1 MVMGTEPSEWQ
12 TALSLTSINIKAQ
25 SHASTARSLIAE
37 PDTKSNAAAV
47 SFVAEHCSQDGSM
60 LLLPE
65 TATSGQIADLR
76 DPTDAN
82 TAAVTTL
89 PLVQQ
94 VGNAPGHGGSR
105 VSLRRRATPLTAG
118 ARRNEA
124 TSKPSIRE
132 QKRLDTY
139 TARALV
145 KDAQKAGLIL
155 RWRPGHTKHG
165 QSGERYQFYSKTKTF
180 AQFDAL
186 TKDFFLSGHTGTMKP
201 RAVSS
206 DLAYDVAHGILTFVD
221 ADTVPVQPAG
231 QDTLD
236 ASDNDSV
243 DDDMDTINNDTAMD
257 PSAGMENVGNN
268 GQSSPA
274 NDPPPGHGRYP
285 LRRRRAARAAIAN
298 VKKALTPDERKLLL
312 AGLEVKAASAYIGV
326 PDTIMMAAKV
336 RHDRVH
342 IPKTIWEARK
352 TPQWPQWLEALKKEY
367 GGLRNQ
373 GVFDE
378 VERSSVPLGTKVV
391 PTQLLFNIKA
401 DGTFKVRIVVRGDL
415 TTAGEHY
422 LETKSSMVSLDTVRM
437 IVALA
442 AGSDMIL
449 LSTDFSQAFLN
460 AMLDDPKLYCA
471 LPELPLEMRGGDF
484 GVGGKTRAA
493 HVHKAWYGLPQ
504 APRCWQQHLMRY
516 LLDSEKIGATLF
528 VHDRNAFEW
537 EWNGHRLI
545 GCIHV
550 DDVLFAVSSLDI
562 RDEFMRRLRSEFLV
576 TGGDE
581 EATTFC
587 GLEIERN
594 WDKRTVTLTQNTF
607 ARKLMDKYEM
617 WDSQPECTPAR
628 VGGAKLVPATEK
640 QSEEDTFDYAICL
653 GDLAWYSRTNPGL
666 SFVVHDLARFMQ
678 NPGPEHV
685 EAAYRVLRY
694 ILGHLD
700 AGLTYHGSTEV
711 LYQPYDH
718 LNKLIATFDADFP
731 HDGVKATSG
740 AAVLLNGAAISWK
753 TRRQATVSL
762 TSTEAEVKAMV
773 PGVEMIKSLTGL
785 WAEFMHQPHGCV
797 RVLDDSKPA
806 ISQLQHGMDSRK
818 VASYKLAHFYV
829 EDALDS
835 GLIWLDSI
843 PGAQNPSD
851 LLTKNTA
858 NIAEFDRKVG
868 ILNWSAP

>member
-1 MVMGTEPSEWQ
+1 MGTEYRAIRVADG
-12 TALSLTSINIKAQ
+12 TVLTSINIKAQ

-82 TAAVTTL
+82 TAAMTTL

-105 VSLRRRATPLTAG
+105 ASLRRRATPLTAG

-145 KDAQKAGLIL
+145 KDARKAGLIL

-243 DDDMDTINNDTAMD
+243 DDDMDTIDNDTAMD

-326 PDTIMMAAKV
+326 PDAIMMAAKV

-342 IPKTIWEARK
+342 IPKTI
-352 TPQWPQWLEALKKEY
+352 
-367 GGLRNQ
+367 GC
-373 GVFDE
+373 
-378 VERSSVPLGTKVV
+378 SV
-391 PTQLLFNIKA
+391 
-401 DGTFKVRIVVRGDL
+401 TF
-415 TTAGEHY
+415 
-422 LETKSSMVSLDTVRM
+422 LDT
-437 IVALA
+437 
-442 AGSDMIL
+442 
-449 LSTDFSQAFLN
+449 
-460 AMLDDPKLYCA
+460 
-471 LPELPLEMRGGDF
+471 
-484 GVGGKTRAA
+484 
-493 HVHKAWYGLPQ
+493 
-504 APRCWQQHLMRY
+504 LMP
-516 LLDSEKIGATLF
+516 
-528 VHDRNAFEW
+528 V
-537 EWNGHRLI
+537 
-545 GCIHV
+545 
-550 DDVLFAVSSLDI
+550 
-562 RDEFMRRLRSEFLV
+562 
-576 TGGDE
+576 
-581 EATTFC
+581 
-587 GLEIERN
+587 
-594 WDKRTVTLTQNTF
+594 
-607 ARKLMDKYEM
+607 
-617 WDSQPECTPAR
+617 
-628 VGGAKLVPATEK
+628 
-640 QSEEDTFDYAICL
+640 
-653 GDLAWYSRTNPGL
+653 
-666 SFVVHDLARFMQ
+666 
-678 NPGPEHV
+678 
-685 EAAYRVLRY
+685 
-694 ILGHLD
+694 
-700 AGLTYHGSTEV
+700 
-711 LYQPYDH
+711 
-718 LNKLIATFDADFP
+718 
-731 HDGVKATSG
+731 
-740 AAVLLNGAAISWK
+740 
-753 TRRQATVSL
+753 
-762 TSTEAEVKAMV
+762 
-773 PGVEMIKSLTGL
+773 
-785 WAEFMHQPHGCV
+785 
-797 RVLDDSKPA
+797 
-806 ISQLQHGMDSRK
+806 
-818 VASYKLAHFYV
+818 
-829 EDALDS
+829 
-835 GLIWLDSI
+835 
-843 PGAQNPSD
+843 
-851 LLTKNTA
+851 
-858 NIAEFDRKVG
+858 
-868 ILNWSAP
+868 